1 VVIPAQGRPS
11 DWALLELHS
20 DAKAAAIEPLAID
33 HLSENRRSFFH
44 GGDLRLFPRLPT
56 TDGEQAGAVGTD
68 VIGVGRFL
76 FGGRQMVHPR

>member
-1 VVIPAQGRPS
+1 VV
-11 DWALLELHS
+11 LELHS
-20 DAKAAAIEPLAID
+20 DAIAAATEPFAID

-68 VIGVGRFL
+68 VIGVGPF
-76 FGGRQMVHPR
+76 FFVGR